1 MSSYPTHSQ
10 RIAARIIKAA
20 RRWVTATEVMKAVKV
35 SHKTANAYLQ
45 LWARDEG
52 ILESRLRDVEDRPK
66 GYTPSEYRLK
76 SPSKWGGL

>member
-1 MSSYPTHSQ
+1 VPSQ

-20 RRWVTATEVMKAVKV
+20 RRWVTATEAKAEAKV

-45 LWARDEG
+45 LWTREG
-52 ILESRLRDVEDRPK
+52 ILESRMRDEEERPK

-76 SPSKWGGL
+76 SPSKWGAL

>member
-10 RIAARIIKAA
+10 GIAARILIAA
-20 RRWVTATEVMKAVKV
+20 RKWVTATETKAEAGV

-45 LWARDEG
+45 LWTRKG
-52 ILESRLRDVEDRPK
+52 ILESRIREQDKPK
-66 GYTPSEYRLK
+66 GYTPSEYKVK